1 MRATRGLLASLGAS
15 TALVL
20 AAAAALFSVSTIVAF
35 RGWPGVEGPLSATGD
50 DRITVASTTGQNGSF
65 GSSSKRIVVP
75 AARVVRSRRA
85 VAPRISTPVGA
96 RAATTV
102 VSRPRAAIRRRIPDS
117 VNAPTAAGTPPPV
130 TLPTERERQAA
141 PAGDGVREV
150 GSGISDTV
158 GGVAGGLGDAV
169 RPVSPA
175 LGRTLDQA
183 GRSLEQ
189 TIGGVAEILGVTVD
203 ALLAGAP
210 PR

>member
-35 RGWPGVEGPLSATGD
+35 RGWPGVDAPVAAAGD
-50 DRITVASTTGQNGSF
+50 DRITVASTAGS
-65 GSSSKRIVVP
+65 GMSMVSHTSRIVVP
-75 AARVVRSRRA
+75 ETRIVRRRA
-85 VAPRISTPVGA
+85 SAPRATMVSA
-96 RAATTV
+96 RTAASIVT
-102 VSRPRAAIRRRIPDS
+102 RPRAAVRRRIPDS
-117 VNAPTAAGTPPPV
+117 VNRPAGTTSTP
-130 TLPTERERQAA
+130 AA
-141 PAGDGVREV
+141 SQPAPGEDKPDPAGDGVREV
-150 GSGISDTV
+150 GTGISDTV

-169 RPVSPA
+169 RPVSPG

-189 TIGGVAEILGVTVD
+189 TIGGVAEAIGVTVD

-210 PR
+210 PG